1 MADSRVPIGA
11 RNYAQFADRYAALAP
26 TKPHNALYER
36 PAMQSLLPDVNG
48 LRVLDAG
55 CGPGLY
61 SEWLAR
67 HGAKVLGVDVVER
80 MVELARERTR
90 GLAVELR
97 VADLEEPLDWL
108 TDNSFN
114 IVIAPLVLDYVLDWR
129 KLFAEFR
136 RILVEGGLFVFSI
149 PHPAFTWI
157 HFHADREHYAQTE
170 LAGFYFTG
178 FGEPHH
184 YVEYYRRPLDEV
196 FNSILESGFRI
207 DRVLEPRPQPEMKDV
222 DAWLYRRL
230 NQTPSFLC
238 IRSVRT

>member
-1 MADSRVPIGA
+1 MADSRIPIGA
-11 RNYAQFADRYAALAP
+11 RNYGTFADRYAALAP

-36 PAMQSLLPDVNG
+36 PAMQSLLPDVHG

-61 SEWLAR
+61 CEWLAQ
-67 HGAKVLGVDVVER
+67 HGASVVGLDVVDR

-90 GLAVELR
+90 GLPVELR
-97 VADLEEPLDWL
+97 VANLEEPLDWL
-108 TDNSFN
+108 KDASFN

-136 RILVEGGLFVFSI
+136 RLLVDGGLFVFSI

-157 HFHADREHYAQTE
+157 HFHADRECYVKTE
-170 LAGFYFTG
+170 VAGFYFTG

-196 FNSILESGFRI
+196 FNSVIESGFRI
-207 DRVLEPRPQPEMKDV
+207 DRVLEPRPKPEMEQV
-222 DAWLYRRL
+222 DPWLFRRL

-238 IRSVRT
+238 IKAVRA